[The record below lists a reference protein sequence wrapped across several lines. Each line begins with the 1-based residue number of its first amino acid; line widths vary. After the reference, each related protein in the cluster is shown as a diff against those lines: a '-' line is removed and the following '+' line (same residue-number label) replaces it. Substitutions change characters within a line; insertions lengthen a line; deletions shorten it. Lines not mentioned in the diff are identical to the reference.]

1 MDRSLQV
8 ISGIIVVVLFGTIG
22 ILIYA
27 STLSPPQQTYEQV
40 VPVAGG

>member
-1 MDRSLQV
+1 MGRGLEV
-8 ISGIIVVVLFGTIG
+8 FLGLVAVVLIGTVG